1 MFARLLVSPVLVN
14 KNAKSK
20 KKAKYK
26 AVHKLAQQ
34 KYKT

>member
-1 MFARLLVSPVLVN
+1 MFVRLLVSPVLVH

-20 KKAKYK
+20 NKAKYR

-34 KYKT
+34 KYTT